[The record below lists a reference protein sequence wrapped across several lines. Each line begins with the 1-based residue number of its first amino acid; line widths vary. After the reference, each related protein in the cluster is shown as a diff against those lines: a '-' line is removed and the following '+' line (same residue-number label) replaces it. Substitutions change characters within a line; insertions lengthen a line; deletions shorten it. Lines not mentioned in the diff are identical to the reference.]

1 VSKTNAVNK
10 GRDYYRAEQEHYRRL
25 RNRKLYPEAVGYGLV
40 DGIETVRLG
49 RQIYGRTKVR
59 SKVYTVPY
67 SMDAEG
73 KPITIPYQTC
83 TLVRVRPE

>member
-1 VSKTNAVNK
+1 MSKTNAINK
-10 GRDYYRAEQEHYRRL
+10 GRGYYRAEQEHYKQLRQRRI
-25 RNRKLYPEAVGYGLV
+25 RPRACDE
-40 DGIETVRLG
+40 DGKFVALSNQTYR
-49 RQIYGRTKVR
+49 RTKVLN
-59 SKVYTVPY
+59 KIYTVPY